1 MGFIHFDMTKPMDVI
16 PVGRLAIDFNP
27 IDTMRTLDEST
38 TFRKYVGG
46 SPANIAVGL
55 ARLGNKVG
63 FIGKVSNDQF
73 GRFVLNYFMNEGI
86 DTSGITLA
94 QNGESLGLTF
104 TEIKSPSDCDVLMY
118 RNGVAD
124 LAVSPA
130 DVSEHY
136 VKNAKMV
143 VISGGA
149 LSASPSREAAF
160 FIMEYARKHGTVVA
174 FDVDFRNYS
183 WKSKE
188 EIAIYYSFAGRMS
201 DIIIGSR
208 EEFSLMEYIIDPLN
222 LNDRKTAD
230 RLLEN
235 GSSLI
240 IIKHGKSGST
250 AYAKDGNAYKVGT
263 FPVNL
268 VKTFGG
274 GDAYASALLHGAMA
288 DWPIEEVL
296 EFATASAS
304 ILVGSHSCS
313 DAMPNEETIREFV
326 KTHRE
331 MAGPVITKI

>member
-1 MGFIHFDMTKPMDVI
+1 MAILEFDCTKPMDVI

-27 IDTMRTLDEST
+27 IDTMCTLEEST

-46 SPANIAVGL
+46 SPANIAVGM

-73 GRFVLNYFMNEGI
+73 GRFVLNYFMKEGI

-104 TEIKSPSDCDVLMY
+104 TEIKSPNDCSVLMY

-160 FIMEYARKHGTVVA
+160 YIMEYARKHGTVVV

-201 DIIIGSR
+201 DVIIGSR
-208 EEFSLMEYIIDPLN
+208 EEFSLMEYIVDPLN

-230 RLLEN
+230 RYLGN
-235 GSSLI
+235 GASLI

-250 AYAKDGNAYKVGT
+250 AYTKDGSAYMVGT
-263 FPVNL
+263 YPVKL

-274 GDAYASALLHGAMA
+274 GDAYASALMHGLVEG
-288 DWPIEEVL
+288 WPIEEVL

-304 ILVGSHSCS
+304 ILVSSHSCS
-313 DAMPNEETIREFV
+313 DAMPTVETVRQFIREHAE
-326 KTHRE
+326 K
-331 MAGPVITKI
+331 AGPVVTRL